1 MNTPDDCD
9 LPLEETSWAA
19 LAAPKPDPTFVL
31 ALRKQTSGLVR
42 SRARPRRWRVA
53 AGLAAA
59 YVVGVASALAWPR
72 GGPPLPPA
80 EQQAGRPKGAPRA
93 ATQPPVEVA
102 ALDPEL
108 LRRKVGGAPRAEQ
121 IRLLR
126 LAGDRYLY
134 DASDVR
140 AALDCYRQVVELT
153 PDEKL
158 PRPDPDDNWLLA
170 ELKLSAAA
178 KVAMRSS
185 E

>member
-1 MNTPDDCD
+1 MNSPDDHD
-9 LPLEETSWAA
+9 LPLDETSWAA
-19 LAAPKPDPTFVL
+19 LAAPKPSPAFVH
-31 ALRKQTSGLVR
+31 ALREQTSGLVR
-42 SRARPRRWRVA
+42 RRARRRRWRVA
-53 AGLAAA
+53 AGLALAYAA
-59 YVVGVASALAWPR
+59 GVSSVLVWPR
-72 GGPPLPPA
+72 GGPRVPPA
-80 EQQAGRPKGAPRA
+80 EQQASRPKPAARGADR
-93 ATQPPVEVA
+93 PPLEVA
-102 ALDPEL
+102 ALDPEQ
-108 LRRKVGGAPRAEQ
+108 LRRRVGGAPRVEQ

-134 DASDVR
+134 DAADVR

-178 KVAMRSS
+178 KAAMRSS

>member
-1 MNTPDDCD
+1 MNSPDDHD

-19 LAAPKPDPTFVL
+19 LAAPKPGPAFVR
-31 ALRKQTSGLVR
+31 ALREQTSGLVR
-42 SRARPRRWRVA
+42 RRARRRRWRVA

-72 GGPPLPPA
+72 GGPPMPPP
-80 EQQAGRPKGAPRA
+80 EQRAGRPQRAQRGAD
-93 ATQPPVEVA
+93 QPPVEVA
-102 ALDPEL
+102 ALGPEQ
-108 LRRKVGGAPRAEQ
+108 LRRQVGGAPRAEQ

-134 DASDVR
+134 DAADVR

-178 KVAMRSS
+178 KAALRSS